1 MQSASAAELNVYVN
15 AGPILIDINFLDPAK
30 PLEANDIDE
39 AKARLPE
46 SLHEHLRSAFE
57 LRIVTRAWASIL
69 SGSGEYCSVHLA
81 LSGTRE
87 WLRR

>member
-1 MQSASAAELNVYVN
+1 LQSASAAELNVYVN

-46 SLHEHLRSAFE
+46 SLHEHLRSAF
-57 LRIVTRAWASIL
+57 
-69 SGSGEYCSVHLA
+69 
-81 LSGTRE
+81 
-87 WLRR
+87 